1 MSLVKKIAFVLLLSG
16 IIILALYLRKP
27 YIKTIPTEN
36 ASIQFIDW
44 YKKSGLCQISNLE
57 LPAPWDEKEKILN
70 LSAINVIIAK
80 LNSNHLLS
88 QGLQQSIKKCLEV
101 HEQVNSGML
110 WDSPSAEDDQTPSEN
125 LGKIHW
131 PDGFDDYSIGFIKML
146 HQISC
151 FEKND
156 SSKTIM
162 TSDSA
167 REFQFTV
174 RGENNKPFIQVFT
187 QLKNS
192 QSGHWE
198 FESYDI
204 KL

>member
-1 MSLVKKIAFVLLLSG
+1 MSLTKKIVTVLLLMG
-16 IIILALYLRKP
+16 IIILAFFMRKP
-27 YIKTIPTEN
+27 YVKPAPAEN
-36 ASIQFIDW
+36 ASIQFVDW

-57 LPAPWDEKEKILN
+57 LPAPWSAQEKILN
-70 LSAINVIIAK
+70 LSAINNIITK
-80 LNSNHLLS
+80 LNSTHLLS
-88 QGLQQSIKKCLEV
+88 EGLQKSIKECLEV

-110 WDSPSAEDDQTPSEN
+110 WDSPSAEDDLASAEN
-125 LGKIHW
+125 PGKTHW

-151 FEKND
+151 FEKID
-156 SSKTIM
+156 SSQTVM
-162 TSDSA
+162 TSDNT
-167 REFQFTV
+167 REFQFTIK
-174 RGENNKPFIQVFT
+174 GENNKPFLQVFT

-192 QSGHWE
+192 QSGRWE